1 MVYMCVHAYVLSL
14 TEPGVKINSTRL
26 VASKTQGFPV
36 SAPSSASTC
45 ILAAKFYLNDPNPG
59 PHISTETST
68 TLTEPS
74 SYGPPD
80 NNVFLR
86 K

>member
-1 MVYMCVHAYVLSL
+1 MHTYICICLSL
-14 TEPGVKINSTRL
+14 NLVSKLIPLSWWPVKPRGS
-26 VASKTQGFPV
+26 PV
-36 SAPSSASTC
+36 SAPSSARVTHAFW
-45 ILAAKFYLNDPNPG
+45 LPKFYLNDPNPG
-59 PHISTETST
+59 PRTSTETST
-68 TLTEPS
+68 ALTEPS